1 MNFLADTW
9 VLWLIVTIVTM
20 FAVTLY
26 RSSRG
31 QEPEGVMTTAADFS
45 ITNILFGVR
54 KGEGDLFL
62 GYMLAIISFSLFLA
76 GILRWVRT
84 II

>member
-1 MNFLADTW
+1 MEFLANTW

-20 FAVTLY
+20 FAVGLY
-26 RSSRG
+26 RNTRG

-45 ITNILFGVR
+45 INNMLFGIR
-54 KGEGDLFL
+54 KGEGDLFI
-62 GYMLAIISFSLFLA
+62 GYTISIISFSLFLA

-84 II
+84 VF